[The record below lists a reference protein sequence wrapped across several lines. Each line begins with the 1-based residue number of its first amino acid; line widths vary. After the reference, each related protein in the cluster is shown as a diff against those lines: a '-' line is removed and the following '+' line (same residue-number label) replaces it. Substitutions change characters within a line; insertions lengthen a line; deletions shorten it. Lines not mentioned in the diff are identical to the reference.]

1 MSGDTSVV
9 LSRGPRSAV
18 VGAIIFS
25 VVFGATVISSTWCGV
40 HSYRSF
46 GLGPMDVLLLE
57 LAALGYAL
65 VFWVLALSK
74 TSLRFSS
81 DGITATGFAS
91 LTLRWDEVQSV
102 SATRWDWRSDVNN
115 WRLNRPF
122 VLLVRGRGFRNSYR
136 VVVLARVLSPEA
148 LVDCLRVMF
157 DRLPPDVV
165 DTSVA
170 LLYGFAARSI
180 AMRDSGATSDII
192 ASATVFDFKRL
203 QRAHA
208 ETPGEAAIVGEA
220 LTLMNRGVIASSVLG
235 PLVTDPTAEWDVL
248 LARALC
254 LGPSYRPDASFLRRA
269 LQAHGLP
276 PEIRLVLES
285 RLPARPPGEHG

>member
-65 VFWVLALSK
+65 VFWLLALGK

-102 SATRWDWRSDVNN
+102 SAKRWDR
-115 WRLNRPF
+115 RFNRPF
-122 VLLVRGRGFRNSYR
+122 VLLVRERGFLASYR